1 MTSARITE
9 EGDATLGVHHAEG
22 KGRIHTS
29 LPPFI
34 FAFYHQTRN
43 AIDIAMTSPL
53 HVISAITTEIGTRSI
68 TMEGDDAKRAIRVPS
83 RKVPWES
90 SLSGMPQRDDGSL
103 GYLGMTALVSKIA
116 HHLLEDVLCAR
127 SRIPIVAESWSH
139 PYHCHAQFLHLSLE
153 LRILIDRLLR
163 HILLRK
169 HHRFHLLA
177 TLWHPKVSH
186 RSLPRLIGDIP
197 TQCDRPLIHTTAS
210 HANGMGCTYPDAL
223 QQQEHHHHSLA

>member
-9 EGDATLGVHHAEG
+9 EGDTTLWVHHAEG

-34 FAFYHQTRN
+34 FAFYHQTRY
-43 AIDIAMTSPL
+43 AIDVAIAPPL
-53 HVISAITTEIGTRSI
+53 HIVSAISTEIGTRSI

-103 GYLGMTALVSKIA
+103 GYLGMTALVGKIA
-116 HHLLEDVLCAR
+116 HHLLEGILCAR
-127 SRIPIVAESWSH
+127 GRIPVVGEGRSH

-153 LRILIDRLLR
+153 VLVLIDSLLG

-169 HHRFHLLA
+169 QYSLHLFA
-177 TLWHPKVSH
+177 SIRHPKVSH
-186 RSLPRLIGDIP
+186 RCLPRLIGDIAS
-197 TQCDRPLIHTTAS
+197 QFHRPLVHTTAS
-210 HANGMGCTYPDAL
+210 HTYGMGCTYPDAL